1 MRPNGKPI
9 VHLICNAHIDPVWK
23 WPWEEG
29 AREAISTFRTA
40 ADLLDEYPE
49 FIFNHNESV
58 LYEWVEDYDP
68 PLFERIRAL
77 VRAGRWNIS
86 GGWYLQPDVN
96 LPGGETLVRC
106 ILEGRRYFAE
116 RFGVRPAV
124 AYNFD
129 SFGHAG
135 SLPQLLEQSGFQLY
149 IHCRPIVRQMP
160 LPGPLYRWRGVDG
173 STVLALRPASVF
185 YCTPNREYSVERQDA
200 VMQARTGIDL
210 ARSTGL
216 DVLVPWGL
224 GDHGGGPT
232 RADLDAFRALFE
244 EMAGAD
250 VEVRHST
257 PEAYLARVQVAA
269 PDLPLVEG
277 ELQRTAAGCYTSVAP
292 IKRRMRQVESLLA
305 SAERWAAIAWWR
317 EGRAY
322 PAEALREAWKRQCFN
337 TFHDVLPGSLIEDAL
352 PGVMDMFGFAA
363 DTARRIIAGSQSAL
377 LPNVAP
383 RPGTVPLYV
392 LNPHSAPLRGYVGA
406 NFLRAYHPAQNRG
419 PYALYD
425 DAGRRVIHQ
434 ERGGS
439 PILDGSAMQP
449 FLGFVAEVPP
459 LSARRYEIRFEDTPL
474 PPSAPLSVSQDAG
487 GISVQNTWW
496 TLRFDRALGALAQ
509 ATLREDG
516 ASAGRDLLRGPARLV
531 VAHDTP
537 NAWGGIAD
545 AVYSRPL
552 ADFAPLTPAEAG
564 AFVGQEGDERGQAV
578 RVLHQGPVAVTVECL
593 TGWQHT
599 RASLRVTL
607 YADLPQIDFDVR
619 LHMQA
624 RQKMI
629 KLVLPFD
636 LPDARAW
643 CEVPYGVAE
652 RAADTSEHSCLRWV
666 RLDAAAG
673 AAGVANNGAPG
684 FDASA
689 DGTLG
694 LSLSR
699 GAVYSCGDENP
710 TLDPNRA
717 YTFMDQE
724 TIETRFRLVAGGDP
738 AAVAQALALA
748 ALELNHPL
756 EHFFSYHA
764 PARPADAP
772 ARPAP
777 FLAVEPPTVILG
789 ALKKADYGDAL
800 IVRLHETAGAPV
812 HAELRLE
819 GGPPLAVDLRAHQVK
834 TLRIMRQGKQIAWE
848 ESDLLER

>member
-1 MRPNGKPI
+1 MPASDKPI
-9 VHLICNAHIDPVWK
+9 VHLVCNAHIDPVWK

-40 ADLLDEYPE
+40 ADLLDDYPE

-58 LYEWVEDYDP
+58 LYEWVEAIDL

-106 ILEGRRYFAE
+106 MVEGRRYFEE
-116 RFGVRPAV
+116 RFGVRPTV

-135 SLPQLLEQSGFQLY
+135 SLPQLLRQSGFELY
-149 IHCRPIVRQMP
+149 IHCRPVVRQMA
-160 LPGPLYRWRGVDG
+160 LPAPLYRWRGVDG
-173 STVLALRPASVF
+173 TTVLALRPASVF

-200 VMQARTGIDL
+200 LMQARTGIEL
-210 ARSTGL
+210 ARASGQ

-232 RADLDAFRALFE
+232 RADLDAFRALFDE
-244 EMAGAD
+244 LAGAD

-257 PEAYLARVQVAA
+257 PEAYLARIQATA

-277 ELQRTAAGCYTSVAP
+277 ELQRTAPGTYTSVAP
-292 IKRRMRQVESLLA
+292 IKRRMRQGEALLA

-317 EGRAY
+317 EGRSV
-322 PAEALREAWKRQCFN
+322 PADALRDAWKRHCFN
-337 TFHDVLPGSLIEDAL
+337 TFHDVLPGTLIEDAL
-352 PGVMDMFGFAA
+352 PGVMDMFGWAA
-363 DTARRIIAGSQSAL
+363 DTARRISLGAQSAL
-377 LPNVAP
+377 LPNVP
-383 RPGTVPLYV
+383 PQPNTVPVYV
-392 LNPHSAPLRGYVGA
+392 LNPHSTTLRASVGT
-406 NFLRAYHPAQNRG
+406 NFLRAYHPVQNRG

-425 DAGRRVIHQ
+425 DQGRRVPHQ

-439 PILDGSAMQP
+439 PVIEGGAMQP
-449 FLGFVAEVPP
+449 YLGFVAEVPP
-459 LSARRYEIRFEDTPL
+459 MSARRYEVRFEDSPA
-474 PPSAPLSVSQDAG
+474 PESAPLDVTEDAD
-487 GISVQNTWW
+487 GITAQNTWW
-496 TLRFDRALGALAQ
+496 TLRFDHAAGALAQ
-509 ATLREDG
+509 MTLRSG
-516 ASAGRDLLRGPARLV
+516 ARDLLRGPARLI
-531 VAHDTP
+531 AADDTP
-537 NAWGGIAD
+537 NAWGG
-545 AVYSRPL
+545 RPEAIHSPPL
-552 ADFAPLTPAEAG
+552 GAFAPLHAAALG
-564 AFVGQEGDERGQAV
+564 ALLGQEDDRRGQAV
-578 RVLHQGPVAVTVECL
+578 RVLHSGPVALTVECL

-599 RASLRVTL
+599 RASVCWTL
-607 YADLPQIDFDVR
+607 YADLPQIDVSVR

-636 LPDARAW
+636 LPEPRVW

-652 RAADTSEHSCLRWV
+652 RAPDASEHPSVRWV
-666 RLDAAAG
+666 RLDGRDSAL
-673 AAGVANNGAPG
+673 GVANNGAPG
-684 FDASA
+684 FHACA
-689 DGTLG
+689 DGELG

-699 GAVYSCGDENP
+699 GAVYSCGDEQP

-724 TIETRFRLVAGGDP
+724 TIDTRFRLVAGTDQD
-738 AAVAQALALA
+738 ATARALVLA

-756 EHFFSYHA
+756 EYFFAYHT
-764 PARPADAP
+764 PTRPAGAP

-777 FLAVEPPTVILG
+777 FLAVEPPSVIVS
-789 ALKKADYGDAL
+789 ALKKADRADAL
-800 IVRLHETAGAPV
+800 IIRLHETAGAPTRAKV
-812 HAELRLE
+812 RLE
-819 GGPPLAVDLRAHQVK
+819 GGPPFEVDLHPHAIA
-834 TLRIMRQGKQIAWE
+834 TLRVTRQDGQVAWA
-848 ESDLLER
+848 ESDLLES

>member
-1 MRPNGKPI
+1 MPASDKPI
-9 VHLICNAHIDPVWK
+9 VHLVCNAHIDPVWK

-40 ADLLDEYPE
+40 ADLLDDYPE

-58 LYEWVEDYDP
+58 LYEWVEAIDL

-106 ILEGRRYFAE
+106 MVEGRRYFEE
-116 RFGVRPAV
+116 RFGVRPTV

-135 SLPQLLEQSGFQLY
+135 SLPQLLRQSGFELY
-149 IHCRPIVRQMP
+149 IHCRPVVRQMA
-160 LPGPLYRWRGVDG
+160 LPAPLYRWRGVDG
-173 STVLALRPASVF
+173 TTVLALRPASVF

-200 VMQARTGIDL
+200 LMQARTGIEL
-210 ARSTGL
+210 ARASGQ

-232 RADLDAFRALFE
+232 RADLDAFRALFDE
-244 EMAGAD
+244 LAGAD

-257 PEAYLARVQVAA
+257 PEAYLARIQATA

-277 ELQRTAAGCYTSVAP
+277 ELQRTAPGTYTSVAP
-292 IKRRMRQVESLLA
+292 IKRRMRQGEALLA

-317 EGRAY
+317 EGRSV
-322 PAEALREAWKRQCFN
+322 PADALRDAWKRHCFN
-337 TFHDVLPGSLIEDAL
+337 TFHDVLPGTLIEDAL
-352 PGVMDMFGFAA
+352 PGVMDMFGWAA
-363 DTARRIIAGSQSAL
+363 DTARRISLGAQSAL
-377 LPNVAP
+377 LPNVP
-383 RPGTVPLYV
+383 PQPNTVPVYV
-392 LNPHSAPLRGYVGA
+392 LNPHSTTLRASVGT
-406 NFLRAYHPAQNRG
+406 NFLRAYHPVQNRG

-425 DAGRRVIHQ
+425 DQGRRVPHQ

-439 PILDGSAMQP
+439 PVIEGGAMQP
-449 FLGFVAEVPP
+449 YLGFVAEVPP
-459 LSARRYEIRFEDTPL
+459 MSARRYEVRFEDSPA
-474 PPSAPLSVSQDAG
+474 PESAPLDVTEDAD
-487 GISVQNTWW
+487 GITAQNTWW
-496 TLRFDRALGALAQ
+496 TLRFDHAAGALAQ
-509 ATLREDG
+509 MTLRSG
-516 ASAGRDLLRGPARLV
+516 ARDLLRGPARLI
-531 VAHDTP
+531 AADDTP
-537 NAWGGIAD
+537 NAWGGRPD
-545 AVYSRPL
+545 AIHSRPL
-552 ADFAPLTPAEAG
+552 AAFAPLDAAALG
-564 AFVGQEGDERGQAV
+564 AFVGQEDDRRGQAV
-578 RVLHQGPVAVTVECL
+578 RVLHSGPVALTVECL

-599 RASLRVTL
+599 RASVCWTL
-607 YADLPQIDFDVR
+607 YADLPQIDVSVR

-636 LPDARAW
+636 LPEPRVW

-652 RAADTSEHSCLRWV
+652 RAPDASEHPSVRWV
-666 RLDAAAG
+666 RLDGRDG
-673 AAGVANNGAPG
+673 AIGVANNGAPG
-684 FDASA
+684 FHACA
-689 DGTLG
+689 DGELG

-699 GAVYSCGDENP
+699 GAVYSCGDEQP

-724 TIETRFRLVAGGDP
+724 TIDTRFRLVAGTDQD
-738 AAVAQALALA
+738 ATARALVLA

-756 EHFFSYHA
+756 EYFFAYHT
-764 PARPADAP
+764 PTRPAGAP

-777 FLAVEPPTVILG
+777 FLAVEPPSVVVS
-789 ALKKADYGDAL
+789 ALKKADRADAL
-800 IVRLHETAGAPV
+800 IIRLHETAGAPTRAKV
-812 HAELRLE
+812 RLE
-819 GGPPLAVDLRAHQVK
+819 GGPPFEVDLHPHAIA
-834 TLRIMRQGKQIAWE
+834 TLRVTRQDGQVAWA
-848 ESDLLER
+848 ESDLLES